1 MISPAMPMMAYA
13 MITDVQHNAY
23 EFLRDAYD
31 VIRDAYEF
39 ISDA

>member
-1 MISPAMPMMAYA
+1 MISPAMSMMSYA